1 MKKFIFL
8 FCIIVLMIY
17 LVPIA
22 KAGESEAEESTSI
35 RILREKGII
44 TDEEYEQAKKEVESK
59 QTFLDKIDVGYN
71 KGKGFYL
78 KTKDDK
84 WLLTFGARF
93 QFRYT
98 LNNVDEGSGEERD
111 DTQTF
116 TIKRARFY
124 WAGHAYEPWLKYKIQ
139 LDAAKDDVEMKDW
152 YIDITKYKYASLRLG
167 QFKVPYGRQEINSSG
182 DLQFV
187 ERSDVSD
194 EFTPSRDIGLS
205 FYGAT
210 KKDL

>member
-44 TDEEYEQAKKEVESK
+44 TDEEYEQAKKEIEAK
-59 QTFLDKIDVGYN
+59 QTFLDKIDVGYA

-84 WLLTFGARF
+84 FSLTLGARL
-93 QFRYT
+93 QVRYT
-98 LNNVDEGSGEERD
+98 FNNVDEGRDEERD
-111 DTQTF
+111 DSQTF
-116 TIKRARFY
+116 TIKRARLFLT
-124 WAGHAYEPWLKYKIQ
+124 GHAYEPWLKYKIQ
-139 LDAAKDDVEMKDW
+139 
-152 YIDITKYKYASLRLG
+152 
-167 QFKVPYGRQEINSSG
+167 
-182 DLQFV
+182 
-187 ERSDVSD
+187 
-194 EFTPSRDIGLS
+194 
-205 FYGAT
+205 
-210 KKDL
+210 